1 MNEQEILTEA
11 LAKADVLF
19 GMRKMLQQYGIPCTE
34 PMTVTLNFGE
44 KAVETKKFPGMPNPM
59 PMAISDEDMKT
70 AILDFL
76 NKADVMYGFMGQIFL
91 LAPGRELL
99 PEYTWEDWRIIEE
112 DTLEQDGVIA
122 NNNVSITSPTN
133 KTEHPEV
140 KSIQGW
146 MVNEQGQIVLTAN
159 PIMVT
164 PHSTANKNPGCS

>member
-76 NKADVMYGFMGQIFL
+76 NKADVMYGFMGQISSSSGKPKEPVTITFKYGDKL
-91 LAPGRELL
+91 DNE
-99 PEYTWEDWRIIEE
+99 
-112 DTLEQDGVIA
+112 
-122 NNNVSITSPTN
+122 VSVS
-133 KTEHPEV
+133 
-140 KSIQGW
+140 
-146 MVNEQGQIVLTAN
+146 
-159 PIMVT
+159 
-164 PHSTANKNPGCS
+164 ANKCTPCPFNPYIPCCLC